1 MRYQFL
7 YQFLHEYLGKSWTH
21 RLGPPYWEIL
31 KIRNTDLKFPKV
43 LDTAGRKTRKRKRM
57 RRTQANAKG
66 YAFHANTKI
75 QSHLRE
81 LELAKIWL
89 GDELFNLGKS
99 KSWECQLF
107 LIMDYISKYLIFLYL
122 LSYFFLLLV
131 LETSIKRT

>member
-31 KIRNTDLKFPKV
+31 KIRNNDLKFPKV

-89 GDELFNLGKS
+89 GDELFS
-99 KSWECQLF
+99 QLF
-107 LIMDYISKYLIFLYL
+107 IMDYISKYLIFLYL